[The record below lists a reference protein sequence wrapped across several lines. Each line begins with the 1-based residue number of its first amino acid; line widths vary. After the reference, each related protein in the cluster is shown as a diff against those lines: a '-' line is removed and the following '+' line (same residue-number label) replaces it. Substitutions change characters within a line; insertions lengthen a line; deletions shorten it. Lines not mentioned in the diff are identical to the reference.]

1 MARSVKYNRPTIQRE
16 GPTLRSRASILGY
29 TLLSI
34 ILVSLLMLILFRT
47 PTHNFLR
54 NWTGEES
61 FKEQIKG
68 LGALILIR
76 LTHAP
81 PETAPYVP
89 IAQASHNPYAVNTF
103 LEQEVEEAKIRRSLQ
118 MVRDAGFHWIRQQ
131 FPWEDIE
138 IHGKGDFEDRRT
150 QPYKSAWEKYDRIVN
165 LAQEYG
171 LEIIARLDNPPAWSR
186 AQGDEIGTFAP
197 PDDLNDFGD
206 FVYAVVNRY
215 QGRIRYYQIWNEP
228 NIYPEWGEQPVDPV
242 AYTQLLKVGY
252 TRAKEADP
260 EAVIISAGLA
270 PTTEMGPR
278 NLSDLVF
285 LQEMYDAGAGG
296 YFDII
301 SVQGYGLWTGPD
313 DRRVDPS
320 RTNFSRPLLIREIMV
335 RNGDA
340 NKPIWA
346 AEVGWNALP
355 QEFPGTPVY
364 GRVSEE
370 LQAQYAVR
378 AYERAREEWPWM
390 GVICYW
396 FFKRAD
402 DREKDQPFYYFRLVE
417 PDFTP
422 HPIYWALKESATS
435 QPVVGLGYKQEDYW
449 ALTYHGRWETEFDES
464 VSLGTYRVGFPE
476 ATLSFTFRGT
486 DLSLM
491 VVKDE
496 HSGGLEALVDG
507 QRRKY
512 DLSSS
517 QREYQVEVPIV
528 EGLADGEHQMEI
540 RVVSD
545 QVAIDGLI
553 VRRTPTYLIRRSL
566 GLLTFAALL
575 AILGYLL
582 WPRPREI

>member
-1 MARSVKYNRPTIQRE
+1 
-16 GPTLRSRASILGY
+16 LRSRASILGY

-34 ILVSLLMLILFRT
+34 ILASLLIFLLFHGSTR
-47 PTHNFLR
+47 NLLR

-61 FKEQIKG
+61 LKEQVKG
-68 LGALILIR
+68 LGALLILR
-76 LTHAP
+76 LTQP
-81 PETAPYVP
+81 PLETEPYVP
-89 IAQASHNPYAVNTF
+89 IARTSQNPYAVNTF

-118 MVRDAGFHWIRQQ
+118 MIRDAGFHWIRQQ

-138 IHGKGDFEDRRT
+138 IHGKGDFQDRRT
-150 QPYKSAWEKYDRIVN
+150 QPPKSAWEKYDRLVE

-206 FVYAVVNRY
+206 FVYAVVSRY
-215 QGRIRYYQIWNEP
+215 RGRIRYYQIWNEP
-228 NIYPEWGEQPVDPV
+228 NIYPEWGKQPVNPE
-242 AYTQLLKVGY
+242 AYTELLKVGY

-270 PTTEMGPR
+270 PTTEMGPK

-285 LQEMYDAGAGG
+285 LQKMYDAGAKG

-320 RTNFSRPLLIREIMV
+320 RTNFSRPQLIREIMV

-340 NKPIWA
+340 DKPIWA

-355 QEFPGTPVY
+355 EGFPGTPVY

-370 LQAQYAVR
+370 LQAQYTVR
-378 AYERAREEWPWM
+378 AYERAQEEWPWM

-422 HPIYWALKESATS
+422 HPVYWALKELTTS
-435 QPVVGLGYKQEDYW
+435 QSVIGLGYKQEDHW

-464 VSLGTYRVGFPE
+464 ASLSAYRVGFPE
-476 ATLSFTFRGT
+476 DTLSFTFRGT
-486 DLSLM
+486 DLSLV
-491 VVKDE
+491 VVKDGR
-496 HSGGLEALVDG
+496 SGILEALVDG
-507 QRRKY
+507 QRREY
-512 DLSSS
+512 DLSTLR
-517 QREYQVEVPIV
+517 REYQVEVPIV
-528 EGLADGEHQMEI
+528 EGLADGEHQVEI
-540 RVVSD
+540 TVVSD
-545 QVAIDGLI
+545 QAAIDGLI
-553 VRRTPTYLIRRSL
+553 VRRTPIYLIRRSL
-566 GLLTFAALL
+566 GLLTVAALL

-582 WPRPREI
+582 WPRPR

>member
-1 MARSVKYNRPTIQRE
+1 M
-16 GPTLRSRASILGY
+16 RSRASILGY

-34 ILVSLLMLILFRT
+34 TLASLLILFLFRSS
-47 PTHNFLR
+47 THNFLR

-61 FKEQIKG
+61 FKEQVKG
-68 LGALILIR
+68 LGALLLIR
-76 LTHAP
+76 LTQAP
-81 PETAPYVP
+81 PQTAPYVP
-89 IAQASHNPYAVNTF
+89 IAQVSLNPYAVNTF
-103 LEQEVEEAKIRRSLQ
+103 LEQEVEEVKIRRSLQ
-118 MVRDAGFHWIRQQ
+118 MIRDAGFRWIRQQ

-138 IHGKGDFEDRRT
+138 IHGKGDFQDRRT
-150 QPYKSAWEKYDRIVN
+150 QPPKTAWEKYDRIVE

-186 AQGDEIGTFAP
+186 AKGDALGTFAP

-206 FVYAVVNRY
+206 FVYAVVSRY
-215 QGRIRYYQIWNEP
+215 RGRIRYYQIWNEP

-252 TRAKEADP
+252 SRAKEADP

-270 PTTEMGPR
+270 PTTEMGPK

-285 LQEMYDAGAGG
+285 LQEMYDAGAKG

-320 RTNFSRPLLIREIMV
+320 RTNFSRPQLIREIMV

-340 NKPIWA
+340 DKPIWA
-346 AEVGWNALP
+346 GEVGWNALP

-378 AYERAREEWPWM
+378 AYERAQEEWPWM

-422 HPIYWALKESATS
+422 HPVYWALKELATS
-435 QPVVGLGYKQEDYW
+435 QPVVGLGYKEEDHW
-449 ALTYHGRWETEFDES
+449 ALTYGGRWEIEFDES
-464 VSLGTYRVGFPE
+464 ASLGAYRVGFPE
-476 ATLSFTFRGT
+476 DTLAFTFRGT
-486 DLSLM
+486 DLSLI
-491 VVKDE
+491 VVKGE
-496 HSGGLEALVDG
+496 RSGILEAAVDG
-507 QRRKY
+507 QRKVY
-512 DLSSS
+512 NLSSP
-517 QREYQVEVPIV
+517 QTGYQVEVPIV
-528 EGLADGEHQMEI
+528 EGLADGEHQVEI
-540 RVVSD
+540 TVVSD

-553 VRRTPTYLIRRSL
+553 VRRTPAYLIRRSL
-566 GLLTFAALL
+566 GLFTVVALL

-582 WPRPREI
+582 WSRPREI

>member
-1 MARSVKYNRPTIQRE
+1 
-16 GPTLRSRASILGY
+16 LRSRVSILGY
-29 TLLSI
+29 TFLFII
-34 ILVSLLMLILFRT
+34 ILASLLILFLFRGS
-47 PTHNFLR
+47 THDLLR

-61 FKEQIKG
+61 FKEQVKG

-76 LTHAP
+76 LTQAP
-81 PETAPYVP
+81 PETAPYAP
-89 IAQASHNPYAVNTF
+89 IAQVNLNPYAVNTF
-103 LEQEVEEAKIRRSLQ
+103 LEQEVEEVKIRHSLQ
-118 MVRDAGFHWIRQQ
+118 MIRDAGFHWIRQQ

-138 IHGKGDFEDRRT
+138 IHGKGDFQDRRT
-150 QPYKSAWEKYDRIVN
+150 QPPKTAWEKYDRIVE

-186 AQGDEIGTFAP
+186 AKGDALGTFAP

-206 FVYAVVNRY
+206 FVYAVVSRY
-215 QGRIRYYQIWNEP
+215 RGRIRYYQIWNEP

-252 TRAKEADP
+252 SRAKEADP

-270 PTTEMGPR
+270 PTTEMGPK

-285 LQEMYDAGAGG
+285 LQEMYDAGAKG

-320 RTNFSRPLLIREIMV
+320 RTNFSRPQLIREIMV

-340 NKPIWA
+340 DKPIWA

-378 AYERAREEWPWM
+378 AYERAQEEWPWM

-422 HPIYWALKESATS
+422 HPVYWALKELATS
-435 QPVVGLGYKQEDYW
+435 QPVVGLGYKEEDHW
-449 ALTYHGRWETEFDES
+449 ALTYGGRWEIEFDES
-464 VSLGTYRVGFPE
+464 ASLGAYRVGFPE
-476 ATLSFTFRGT
+476 DTLAFTFRGT
-486 DLSLM
+486 DLSLI
-491 VVKDE
+491 VVKGE
-496 HSGGLEALVDG
+496 RSGILEAAVDG
-507 QRRKY
+507 QRKVY
-512 DLSSS
+512 NLSSP
-517 QREYQVEVPIV
+517 QTGYQVEVPIV
-528 EGLADGEHQMEI
+528 EGLADGEHQVEI
-540 RVVSD
+540 TVVSD

-553 VRRTPTYLIRRSL
+553 VRRTPAYVIRRSL
-566 GLLTFAALL
+566 GLFTVVALL

-582 WPRPREI
+582 WSRPREI

>member
-1 MARSVKYNRPTIQRE
+1 V
-16 GPTLRSRASILGY
+16 LRSRASILGY
-29 TLLSI
+29 TLLLLV
-34 ILVSLLMLILFRT
+34 LVSLLILFRGS
-47 PTHNFLR
+47 THDFLR

-61 FKEQIKG
+61 FKEQVKG

-76 LTHAP
+76 LTQAP
-81 PETAPYVP
+81 PETAPYAP
-89 IAQASHNPYAVNTF
+89 IAQVNLNPYAVNTF
-103 LEQEVEEAKIRRSLQ
+103 LEQEVEEVKIRRSLQ
-118 MVRDAGFHWIRQQ
+118 MIRDAGFRWIRQQ

-138 IHGKGDFEDRRT
+138 IHGKGDFQDRRT
-150 QPYKSAWEKYDRIVN
+150 QPPKTAWEKYDRIVE

-186 AQGDEIGTFAP
+186 AKGDALGTFAP

-206 FVYAVVNRY
+206 FVYAVVSRY
-215 QGRIRYYQIWNEP
+215 RGRIRYYQIWNEP

-252 TRAKEADP
+252 SRAKEADP

-270 PTTEMGPR
+270 PTTEMGPK

-285 LQEMYDAGAGG
+285 LQEMYDAGAKG

-320 RTNFSRPLLIREIMV
+320 RTNFSRPQLIREIMV

-340 NKPIWA
+340 DKPIWA

-378 AYERAREEWPWM
+378 AYERAQEEWPWM

-422 HPIYWALKESATS
+422 HPVYWALKELATS
-435 QPVVGLGYKQEDYW
+435 QPVVGLGYKEEDHW
-449 ALTYHGRWETEFDES
+449 ALTYGGRWEIEFDES
-464 VSLGTYRVGFPE
+464 ASLGAYRVGFPE
-476 ATLSFTFRGT
+476 DTLAFTFRGT
-486 DLSLM
+486 DLSLI
-491 VVKDE
+491 VVKGE
-496 HSGGLEALVDG
+496 RSGILEAGVDG
-507 QRRKY
+507 QRKVY
-512 DLSSS
+512 NLSSP
-517 QREYQVEVPIV
+517 QTGYQVEVPIV
-528 EGLADGEHQMEI
+528 EGLADGEHQVEI
-540 RVVSD
+540 TVVSD

-553 VRRTPTYLIRRSL
+553 VRRTPAYVIRRSL
-566 GLLTFAALL
+566 GLFTVVALL

-582 WPRPREI
+582 WSRPREI

>member
-1 MARSVKYNRPTIQRE
+1 
-16 GPTLRSRASILGY
+16 LRSRASILGY

-34 ILVSLLMLILFRT
+34 ILASLLMLFLLRGSA
-47 PTHNFLR
+47 HNFLR

-61 FKEQIKG
+61 FKEQVKG
-68 LGALILIR
+68 LGALLLIR
-76 LTHAP
+76 LTHSP

-89 IAQASHNPYAVNTF
+89 IAQVSLNPYAVNTF

-118 MVRDAGFHWIRQQ
+118 MIRDAGFHWIRQQ

-150 QPYKSAWEKYDRIVN
+150 QPPKSAWEKYDRIVE

-186 AQGDEIGTFAP
+186 AQGDEMGTFAP
-197 PDDLNDFGD
+197 PDNLNDFGD
-206 FVYAVVNRY
+206 FVYAVVSRY
-215 QGRIRYYQIWNEP
+215 RARIKYYQIWNEP

-242 AYTQLLKVGY
+242 AYTELLKVGY

-270 PTTEMGPR
+270 PTTEMGPE

-285 LQEMYDAGAGG
+285 LQKMYDAGVKG

-313 DRRVDPS
+313 DRRADPS

-340 NKPIWA
+340 DKPIWA

-355 QEFPGTPVY
+355 QEFPSMPVY

-378 AYERAREEWPWM
+378 AYERAQEEWPWM
-390 GVICYW
+390 GVMCYW

-422 HPIYWALKESATS
+422 HPVYWALKELATS
-435 QPVVGLGYKQEDYW
+435 QPVVGLGYKQEDHW
-449 ALTYHGRWETEFDES
+449 ALTYGGRWETQFDES
-464 VSLGTYRVGFPE
+464 ASRGTYRVGFPE
-476 ATLSFTFRGT
+476 DTLSFTFRGT
-486 DLSLM
+486 DLSLIM
-491 VVKDE
+491 VKDE
-496 HSGGLEALVDG
+496 RSGILEAVVDG
-507 QRRKY
+507 QRRGY
-512 DLSSS
+512 DLSSPLT
-517 QREYQVEVPIV
+517 RYQVEVPIV
-528 EGLADGEHQMEI
+528 EGLADGQHQVEI
-540 RVVSD
+540 TVVSD

-553 VRRTPTYLIRRSL
+553 VRRTPIYLLRRSL

>member
-1 MARSVKYNRPTIQRE
+1 LKRV
-16 GPTLRSRASILGY
+16 LRCLIGGGLLLIVGLLVILLASPAQDY
-29 TLLSI
+29 
-34 ILVSLLMLILFRT
+34 
-47 PTHNFLR
+47 LR
-54 NWTGEES
+54 RWTGEEETL
-61 FKEQIKG
+61 EQLKG
-68 LGALILIR
+68 LGALLILR
-76 LTHAP
+76 LTQP
-81 PETAPYVP
+81 PLETEPYVP
-89 IAQASHNPYAVNTF
+89 IAQVGLNPYAVNTF
-103 LEQEVEEAKIRRSLQ
+103 LEQEVEEAKVRRSLQ
-118 MVRDAGFHWIRQQ
+118 MIRDAGFHWIRQQ

-138 IHGKGDFEDRRT
+138 IHGKGDFQDRRT
-150 QPYKSAWEKYDRIVN
+150 QPPKSAWEKYDRIVD

-186 AQGDEIGTFAP
+186 AQGDALGTFAP

-206 FVYAVVNRY
+206 FVHAVVSRY
-215 QGRIRYYQIWNEP
+215 RGRIKYYQIWNEP

-252 TRAKEADP
+252 SRAKEADP

-270 PTTEMGPR
+270 PTTEMGPK
-278 NLSDLVF
+278 NVSDLVF
-285 LQEMYDAGAGG
+285 LQEMYDAGAKG

-335 RNGDA
+335 RNGDED
-340 NKPIWA
+340 KPIWA

-370 LQAQYAVR
+370 LQARYAVR
-378 AYERAREEWPWM
+378 AYERAQEEWPWM

-422 HPIYWALKESATS
+422 HPVYWALKELATS
-435 QPVVGLGYKQEDYW
+435 QPVVGLGHKQEDHW
-449 ALTYHGRWETEFDES
+449 ALTYHGRWEVEFEENA
-464 VSLGTYRVGFPE
+464 SLGAYRVGFPE
-476 ATLSFTFRGT
+476 DNLSFTFQGT
-486 DLSLM
+486 NLSLV

-496 HSGGLEALVDG
+496 RSGILEAVVDG
-507 QRRKY
+507 QRREY

-517 QREYQVEVPIV
+517 KREYQVEVPIV
-528 EGLADGEHQMEI
+528 EGLADGEHRVEI
-540 RVVSD
+540 AVVSD
-545 QVAIDGLI
+545 QVAIDSLI

-566 GLLTFAALL
+566 GLLTFAALV
-575 AILGYLL
+575 AILGYFL
-582 WPRPREI
+582 WPRPRET

>member
-1 MARSVKYNRPTIQRE
+1 M
-16 GPTLRSRASILGY
+16 RSRAPILGY

-34 ILVSLLMLILFRT
+34 ILASLLILLLFRASN
-47 PTHNFLR
+47 HNFLR

-61 FKEQIKG
+61 FKEQVKG
-68 LGALILIR
+68 LGALLLIR

-81 PETAPYVP
+81 PETAPYAP
-89 IAQASHNPYAVNTF
+89 IAQVSLNPYAVNTF

-118 MVRDAGFHWIRQQ
+118 MIRDAGFHWIRQQ

-138 IHGKGDFEDRRT
+138 IHGKGDFQDRRT
-150 QPYKSAWEKYDRIVN
+150 QPPKSAWEKYDRIVE

-186 AQGDEIGTFAP
+186 TKGDALGTFAP

-206 FVYAVVNRY
+206 FVYAVVSRY
-215 QGRIRYYQIWNEP
+215 RGRIKYYQIWNEP

-270 PTTEMGPR
+270 PTTEMGPK

-285 LQEMYDAGAGG
+285 LQKMYDAGAKG

-340 NKPIWA
+340 DKPIWA

-355 QEFPGTPVY
+355 QGFPGTPVY
-364 GRVSEE
+364 GRVGEE

-378 AYERAREEWPWM
+378 AYERAQEEWPWM
-390 GVICYW
+390 GVMSYW

-422 HPIYWALKESATS
+422 HPVYWALKELATS
-435 QPVVGLGYKQEDYW
+435 QPVVGLGYKQEDHW
-449 ALTYHGRWETEFDES
+449 ALTYGGRWEIEFDES
-464 VSLGTYRVGFPE
+464 ASLGAYRVGFPE
-476 ATLSFTFRGT
+476 DTLSFTFRGT
-486 DLSLM
+486 DLSFL
-491 VVKDE
+491 VVRDE
-496 HSGGLEALVDG
+496 RSGILEAVVEG
-507 QRRKY
+507 QRREY
-512 DLSSS
+512 DLSSL
-517 QREYQVEVPIV
+517 RTGYQVEVPIV
-528 EGLADGEHQMEI
+528 RGLADGQHQVEI
-540 RVVSD
+540 TVVSD
-545 QVAIDGLI
+545 QVAIDGLL
-553 VRRTPTYLIRRSL
+553 VRRTSTYLIRRSL
-566 GLLTFAALL
+566 GLFTVAALL

-582 WPRPREI
+582 WSRPREI

>member
-1 MARSVKYNRPTIQRE
+1 M
-16 GPTLRSRASILGY
+16 RSRVSILGY

-34 ILVSLLMLILFRT
+34 TLASLLILFLFRSS
-47 PTHNFLR
+47 THNFLR

-61 FKEQIKG
+61 FKEQVKG
-68 LGALILIR
+68 LGALLLIR
-76 LTHAP
+76 LTQAP
-81 PETAPYVP
+81 PQTAPYEP
-89 IAQASHNPYAVNTF
+89 IAQVSLNPYAVNTF
-103 LEQEVEEAKIRRSLQ
+103 LEQEVEEVKIRRSLQ
-118 MVRDAGFHWIRQQ
+118 MIRDAGFRWIRQQ

-138 IHGKGDFEDRRT
+138 IHGKGDFQDRRT
-150 QPYKSAWEKYDRIVN
+150 QPPKTAWEKYDRIVE

-186 AQGDEIGTFAP
+186 ARGDALGTFAP

-206 FVYAVVNRY
+206 FVYAVVSRY
-215 QGRIRYYQIWNEP
+215 RGRIRYYQIWNEP

-252 TRAKEADP
+252 SRAKEADP

-270 PTTEMGPR
+270 PTTEMGPK

-285 LQEMYDAGAGG
+285 LQEMYDAGAKG

-340 NKPIWA
+340 DKPIWA

-355 QEFPGTPVY
+355 QGFPGTPVY

-378 AYERAREEWPWM
+378 AYERAQEEWPWM

-422 HPIYWALKESATS
+422 HPVYWALKELATS
-435 QPVVGLGYKQEDYW
+435 QPVVGLGYKEEDHW
-449 ALTYHGRWETEFDES
+449 ALTYGGRWEIEFDES
-464 VSLGTYRVGFPE
+464 ASLGAYRVGFPE
-476 ATLSFTFRGT
+476 DTLAFTFRGT
-486 DLSLM
+486 DLSLI
-491 VVKDE
+491 VVKGE
-496 HSGGLEALVDG
+496 RSGILEAAVDG
-507 QRRKY
+507 QRKVY
-512 DLSSS
+512 NLSSP
-517 QREYQVEVPIV
+517 QTGYQVEVPIV
-528 EGLADGEHQMEI
+528 EGLADGEHQVEI
-540 RVVSD
+540 TVVSD

-553 VRRTPTYLIRRSL
+553 VRRTPAYVIRRSL
-566 GLLTFAALL
+566 GLFTVVALL

-582 WPRPREI
+582 WSRPREI

>member
-1 MARSVKYNRPTIQRE
+1 M
-16 GPTLRSRASILGY
+16 RSRAPILGY

-34 ILVSLLMLILFRT
+34 ILASLLILLLFRGST
-47 PTHNFLR
+47 NNFLR

-61 FKEQIKG
+61 FKEQVKG
-68 LGALILIR
+68 LGALLLIR

-81 PETAPYVP
+81 PETAPYAP
-89 IAQASHNPYAVNTF
+89 IAQVSLNPYAVNTF

-118 MVRDAGFHWIRQQ
+118 MIRDAGFHWIRQQ

-138 IHGKGDFEDRRT
+138 IHGKGDFQDRRT
-150 QPYKSAWEKYDRIVN
+150 QPPKSAWEKYDRIVE

-186 AQGDEIGTFAP
+186 TKGDALGTFAP

-206 FVYAVVNRY
+206 FVYAVVSRY
-215 QGRIRYYQIWNEP
+215 RGRIKYYQIWNEP

-270 PTTEMGPR
+270 PTTEMGPK

-285 LQEMYDAGAGG
+285 LQKMYDAGAKA

-340 NKPIWA
+340 DKPIWA

-355 QEFPGTPVY
+355 QGFPGTPVY
-364 GRVSEE
+364 GRVGEE

-378 AYERAREEWPWM
+378 AYERTQEEWPWM
-390 GVICYW
+390 GVMSYW

-402 DREKDQPFYYFRLVE
+402 DREKNQPFYYFRLVE

-422 HPIYWALKESATS
+422 HPVYWALKELATS
-435 QPVVGLGYKQEDYW
+435 QPVVGLGYKQEDHW
-449 ALTYHGRWETEFDES
+449 ALTYGGRWETEFDES
-464 VSLGTYRVGFPE
+464 ASLGAYRVGFPE
-476 ATLSFTFRGT
+476 DTLSFTFRGT
-486 DLSLM
+486 DLSFL
-491 VVKDE
+491 VVRDE
-496 HSGGLEALVDG
+496 RSGILEAVVEG
-507 QRRKY
+507 QRREY
-512 DLSSS
+512 DLSSL
-517 QREYQVEVPIV
+517 RTGYQVEVPIV
-528 EGLADGEHQMEI
+528 KGLADGQHQVEI
-540 RVVSD
+540 TVVTD

-553 VRRTPTYLIRRSL
+553 VRRTSTYLVRRSL
-566 GLLTFAALL
+566 GFFTVAALL

-582 WPRPREI
+582 WSRPREI